1 MSFPSVAGRGAKD
14 CFAYRGTRHSRMP
27 GTRGVAR
34 VSHHATAQC
43 RTVPIDTPVQTK
55 LRKEMTATKIDHTP
69 KTVPVSKVVAAAISS
84 CAFVVPLALS
94 VSSTPSP
101 NHPRTMLW
109 YLSLREP
116 AFKPPDWLFPIAW
129 TAIEAALARASY
141 RLLRAPPSPARTK
154 SLALWGWNVFMIGGW
169 SRLFFKR
176 HQLAV
181 STVAAASLVAT
192 SVSFVSE
199 AKKVD
204 AAASRAGLPLVGWV
218 AFATVLTAT
227 IWHLNRKR

>member
-1 MSFPSVAGRGAKD
+1 MSLTTE
-14 CFAYRGTRHSRMP
+14 FANMGTTGP
-27 GTRGVAR
+27 
-34 VSHHATAQC
+34 
-43 RTVPIDTPVQTK
+43 
-55 LRKEMTATKIDHTP
+55 L
-69 KTVPVSKVVAAAISS
+69 SKSVAAAISS
-84 CAFVVPLALS
+84 CAFAVPLALS
-94 VSSTPSP
+94 LSSTPSP

-116 AFKPPDWLFPIAW
+116 AFKPPDWLFPFAW
-129 TAIEAALARASY
+129 TGIEAALATAGY
-141 RLLRAPPSPARTK
+141 RLLRASSSTARTK

-181 STVAAASLVAT
+181 STVAAASLVA
-192 SVSFVSE
+192 SSISFVNE

-227 IWHLNRKR
+227 IWHLNRRR

>member
-1 MSFPSVAGRGAKD
+1 V
-14 CFAYRGTRHSRMP
+14 TIITNP
-27 GTRGVAR
+27 GEM
-34 VSHHATAQC
+34 AT
-43 RTVPIDTPVQTK
+43 TDG
-55 LRKEMTATKIDHTP
+55 
-69 KTVPVSKVVAAAISS
+69 VSKAVAALIS
-84 CAFVVPLALS
+84 CGAFAVPLALS
-94 VSSTPSP
+94 MSSTPTP

-109 YLSLREP
+109 YLSLKEP

-129 TAIEAALARASY
+129 TAIEGALATAGY
-141 RLLRAPPSPARTK
+141 RLLRAAPSNAKTK

-192 SVSFVSE
+192 SVSFVQE
-199 AKKVD
+199 ARKVD
-204 AAASRAGLPLVGWV
+204 SVASRAGLPLVGWV

-227 IWHLNRKR
+227 IWHLNKRR